1 MFAQII
7 TCDLFDLFKA
17 AKIMEFMTKIK
28 TLVVVAAPAVG
39 ENLNFLVCLAGD
51 RGLGNFYLRTW
62 CPNCFVSCA
71 CVKSAKTNWLR
82 EPCKRCLIARFC
94 SPLRFSLVMLLAM
107 PAHSKVSMLS

>member
-28 TLVVVAAPAVG
+28 TLVVVAAPAVA

-51 RGLGNFYLRTW
+51 RGLGNF
-62 CPNCFVSCA
+62 
-71 CVKSAKTNWLR
+71 
-82 EPCKRCLIARFC
+82 
-94 SPLRFSLVMLLAM
+94 
-107 PAHSKVSMLS
+107 